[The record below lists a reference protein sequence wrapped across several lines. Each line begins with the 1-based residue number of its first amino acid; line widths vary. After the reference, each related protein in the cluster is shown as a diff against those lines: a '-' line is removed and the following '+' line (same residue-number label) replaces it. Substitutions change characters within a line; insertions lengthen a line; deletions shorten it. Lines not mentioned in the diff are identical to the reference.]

1 MFWIYVDN
9 KGNFFRDFGRT
20 KNINKAD
27 FWINKKQALTWQT
40 SIKKKF
46 PTMELKKATLKVIE

>member
-1 MFWIYVDN
+1 MFWIYADD
-9 KGNFFRDFGRT
+9 KGNFFKDYGRT

-27 FWINKKQALTWQT
+27 FWINKKQALTWQG

-46 PTMELKKATLKVIE
+46 PTMELKKAMLKIID